1 MGNKKLI
8 VKDIIEQ
15 GKGKLLQGDLS
26 LELGDFCKDSRLV
39 KKGDVYLGIKGD
51 NFDGNDFYREAI
63 EKGASVCILDS
74 DKDISGVS
82 LNVTIV
88 RVGDTVRCI
97 QELAKY
103 KRSLY
108 DIPVIAITG
117 SVGKTST
124 KDMIYSVLS
133 EKYKTW
139 KTVGNYNNH
148 IGVPLTIL
156 GLKDEEALVVEM
168 GMNHKGEIEVL
179 TNIACP
185 TMAVITNV
193 GTSHIGKLGSRENIL
208 RAKLEILEGL
218 DSQGILFIN
227 NDNDLLHDS
236 YEELKNKYKVVTIG
250 INNDSDYRASNI
262 KDDVFQSKFDIE
274 NKDIDVEVEIGGEA
288 YIYNA
293 LMAYAIGDK
302 LGIDKKLI
310 KRGIEKFK
318 LSSNRLERKIN
329 KRGTIVIDDTYNANY
344 DSMKSSVMLLG
355 KVRGKRRIA
364 ILGDMLELGEYAVKL
379 HTDIGEVVSDN
390 NVDILITIGNYSKYI
405 ADRALEL
412 GFIHDNIY
420 GFDREDECY
429 ELLEALV
436 TDHDVVLVKG
446 SHGMHLI
453 NVVEKIMELE

>member
-1 MGNKKLI
+1 
-8 VKDIIEQ
+8 
-15 GKGKLLQGDLS
+15 
-26 LELGDFCKDSRLV
+26 
-39 KKGDVYLGIKGD
+39 
-51 NFDGNDFYREAI
+51 
-63 EKGASVCILDS
+63 
-74 DKDISGVS
+74 
-82 LNVTIV
+82 
-88 RVGDTVRCI
+88 
-97 QELAKY
+97 
-103 KRSLY
+103 
-108 DIPVIAITG
+108 
-117 SVGKTST
+117 
-124 KDMIYSVLS
+124 
-133 EKYKTW
+133 
-139 KTVGNYNNH
+139 
-148 IGVPLTIL
+148 
-156 GLKDEEALVVEM
+156 M

-193 GTSHIGKLGSRENIL
+193 GTSHIGNLGSRENIL

-218 DSQGILFIN
+218 DDQGVLFIN

-262 KDDVFQSKFDIE
+262 KDDIFQSKFDIE